1 MDHIYVLR
9 KPMVTEKS
17 TVRMENN
24 QYSFEVDGRADK
36 TQIKAAVEEL
46 YKVKV
51 VSVNTQVRKNRARRL
66 KYGLTPGKVWKVA
79 VVRLQEGDKID
90 LLT

>member
-17 TVRMENN
+17 TIRMENN

-46 YKVKV
+46 YKVRV
-51 VSVNTQVRKNRARRL
+51 LSVNTQIRKNRTRRL
-66 KYGLTPGKVWKVA
+66 KYGVTPGKIWKVA
-79 VVRLQEGDKID
+79 VVRLHEGDKID